1 MAKRALCVGINDYPG
16 TDNDLAGCVNDARAW
31 AQLLR
36 ERYDFPP
43 AGVRVLLDAEA
54 TRAGI
59 LAGLDW
65 LLAGA
70 RAGDQLVFTNS
81 SHGTYVADESGDEAY
96 DEALCPFD
104 AADGLIL
111 DDELRVRFA
120 RLPEGVSLT
129 MIADNCHSGTITRAG
144 AATGTAAAP
153 ADDERRARFLN
164 PAAIGRRVLA
174 DPWKAK
180 KLGSASALPQAGMKE
195 LLLSG
200 CSPREYSY
208 DARFD
213 GRSHGAMSYFAL
225 RAIEEADGE
234 LTWAQLHARLR
245 ELLDEAGYPQ
255 HPQLEGR
262 PESKKRRVFA

>member
-16 TDNDLAGCVNDARAW
+16 ADNDLAGCVNDARAW

-36 ERYDFPP
+36 ERYAFAAAD
-43 AGVRVLLDAEA
+43 VRVLLDGQA

-65 LLAGA
+65 LLGGA

-96 DEALCPFD
+96 DEALCPYD

-111 DDELRVRFA
+111 DDELRERFA
-120 RLPEGVSLT
+120 ALPEGVSLAV
-129 MIADNCHSGTITRAG
+129 IADNCHSGTITRARLDAG
-144 AATGTAAAP
+144 AAVAP
-153 ADDERRARFLN
+153 AGDERRARFLN

-174 DPWKAK
+174 DPWKASK
-180 KLGSASALPQAGMKE
+180 RGKAAALPQAGMKE

-208 DARFD
+208 DARFG

-234 LTWAQLHARLR
+234 ITWAELHSRLR
-245 ELLDEAGYPQ
+245 ALLDEAGYPQ

-262 PESKKRRVFA
+262 PESKKRRVFS

>member
-16 TDNDLAGCVNDARAW
+16 ADNDLAGCVNDARAW
-31 AQLLR
+31 AELLR
-36 ERYDFPP
+36 ERYGFP
-43 AGVRVLLDAEA
+43 AGDVRVLLDAEA

-111 DDELRVRFA
+111 DDELRERFA
-120 RLPEGVSLT
+120 GLPEGVSLT
-129 MIADNCHSGTITRAG
+129 MIADNCHSGTITRARLDAVASASSG
-144 AATGTAAAP
+144 GE
-153 ADDERRARFLN
+153 ERRARFLN

-180 KLGSASALPQAGMKE
+180 RRGSQRSLPQAGMKE

-208 DARFD
+208 DARFA

-245 ELLDEAGYPQ
+245 EFLDEAGYPQ

-262 PESKKRRVFA
+262 PESKKRRVFS